1 MKNIFKFLFASISIV
16 IFLFVGGLLLT
27 LVPTFVLLILKFV
40 LGYSWNV
47 VFIPTYIV
55 MVVVSIIGVMAMF
68 SPKLRERIGKKR
80 FNR

>member
-1 MKNIFKFLFASISIV
+1 MKNIFKFLFTSISITIV
-16 IFLFVGGLLLT
+16 LFVGGLLLT

-68 SPKLRERIGKKR
+68 SPKLRERIREKR
-80 FNR
+80 KI